1 LAAAA
6 HVVGAEAL
14 VSADAGFARRPPTPE
29 CRKLTGRS
37 RSLCWPRQDPICF
50 GAGGAVTE
58 IPWRRETPPDWVAK
72 IEQWSVDDTD
82 PDPTAWTIEL
92 RFGFS
97 GEKSLFTKH
106 RYIVECRCGVVHTEG
121 RVGCGREGRIEL
133 TD

>member
-1 LAAAA
+1 
-6 HVVGAEAL
+6 
-14 VSADAGFARRPPTPE
+14 
-29 CRKLTGRS
+29 
-37 RSLCWPRQDPICF
+37 
-50 GAGGAVTE
+50 VTE

-82 PDPTAWTIEL
+82 PDRVRIWGDCPACAHPTAWTIEL

-121 RVGCGREGRIEL
+121 RVGCGREGGIEL